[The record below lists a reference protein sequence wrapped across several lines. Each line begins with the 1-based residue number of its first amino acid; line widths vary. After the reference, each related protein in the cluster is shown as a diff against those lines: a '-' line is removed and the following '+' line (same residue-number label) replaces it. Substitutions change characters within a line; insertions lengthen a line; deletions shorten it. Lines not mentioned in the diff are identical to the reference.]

1 MRYITQK
8 IIPLS
13 DFYKAMKLLQDYI
26 HITTIGEIA
35 VRKSIQI
42 EAHDFEDA
50 LQYFSAEQAGVDTIV
65 TRDISDYYFSKLP
78 IYTPSDFLKQLHVA
92 AYRIAIAV
100 PMVETCGSHV
110 SHHGV
115 SATPRTA
122 YRIAIAVP
130 MVETCGSHVSRRRM
144 RRRCIGGDS
153 HGVSAAGR

>member
-1 MRYITQK
+1 MKVFIDTNIMIDFLENRQPFASDAIRIFELSALGQIELFVSDLTIANVRYITQK

-78 IYTPSDFLKQLHVA
+78 IYTPSDFLKQLP
-92 AYRIAIAV
+92 AYR
-100 PMVETCGSHV
+100 
-110 SHHGV
+110 
-115 SATPRTA
+115 
-122 YRIAIAVP
+122 
-130 MVETCGSHVSRRRM
+130 
-144 RRRCIGGDS
+144 
-153 HGVSAAGR
+153 